1 MKYCRK
7 YSLRKPAAV
16 IPILF
21 ALVCALAVGGVFFV
35 AFEFMYSAEALSGG
49 RAEVRDESARDR
61 ARQAVAPVVEGAG
74 AGGFAGIPA
83 VIEANWGQLGRD
95 VQFVSRGAGYAVE
108 FDAKGLEVA
117 AGGVVGEGE
126 SRIGIEFVG
135 AGERAREGAGGI
147 AWKGRE
153 ELRGRVNYLVGRGA
167 DWRADVP
174 LFGSVEAKEI
184 FAGVDCITKVGE
196 EPEFD
201 LTVAPHADVR
211 GIRMRLSGAERVSV
225 DGAGNLILRSRAGE
239 VRLAKPRTYQDGEAG
254 DSVRHMV
261 DARYVLE
268 SRNVVGVRVGAYDRD
283 LPLVIDPT
291 ISVSYVTFL
300 GGAGSEQAFG
310 VAVGPSGKVYVS
322 GSTTQANFPAL
333 SGNAEG
339 VGGGASD
346 FFVAEIDPTKSGAA
360 SLVYLTFIGG
370 SGNETGG
377 KLAVNATGEAAVVGL
392 TTSADYPVTDA
403 TKRTSGTNDLA
414 ISVLGAAGNSFVFST
429 LLGGS
434 GAEGVNGTPA
444 VAFDPQGNVVV
455 AADTTST
462 DLGVSAGA
470 YATAYGGGNSDGML
484 AVYGPAGTLG
494 YLTYLG
500 INAQVAV
507 TGVAED
513 LLGQAYVAGY
523 TSQPVSGTFATTN
536 GFQVTYGGGPFDG
549 FVVCIAPNGLGTADL
564 KFGSY
569 LGGSAADE
577 PLAIAVDN
585 TIPATVYVTGLTE
598 SVNFPSSGSVGAG
611 FQGKLN
617 APINGF
623 VTAISQTPAG
633 VTSLAYSTYLGGSA
647 QLGDTLLGIVALGPD
662 AVYVAGRANSA
673 DFPVLSSLQSFS
685 GTSDAVVAK
694 FDTTQAG
701 AGSVIYASYLG
712 GRNNALANGVAATNG
727 GGVYVAG
734 TSSSPDFLL
743 GGNPQNGA
751 QPVCASC
758 SQTPAMADAFL
769 VAITETA
776 TAGPIV
782 KFNANQL
789 NFGNQLVGTPNPP
802 QVAVIE
808 NAGTVPL
815 SISGEAI
822 VGVNASDFSIS
833 DSQCPAS
840 PGAPATLQP
849 TATCSITVAF
859 SPSLG
864 GNESAALSFTDNA
877 TGSPQ
882 SVNLVGKGLEP
893 LVVFSPPLL
902 SFAGQAEGSTSAQQQ
917 VSLNNIGNM
926 PLVITLV
933 TLKGSSAFEFAG
945 LNNCTNPPTL
955 QPGSSCTLS
964 VAFAP
969 AGVGSFAGSVQVSDN
984 QGNDTSSTQTI
995 ELSGTGL
1002 PPSPTVALSPA
1013 SINFGLEPTGR
1024 QSGPQPV
1031 TLSNTGTLPL
1041 QISSISVTGNQS
1053 ADFTLTLGT
1062 TCPINGGSVS
1072 AGNSCMLDLAF
1083 SPTDLG
1089 QRTSV
1094 LSISDNATGSPHTV
1108 ALAGIGTSAALT
1120 VNSTAL
1126 AFGPQTLAVAAPAQ
1140 STTITNSGGSA
1151 IQISGIGISGPN
1163 ASDFAQANNCPEL
1176 VNPGTQPC
1184 VMQVTFTPKGGGPR
1198 SAAIFVA
1205 DSAPDSPQVIAL
1217 SGTGLVPA
1225 LQFGA
1230 ASPTFGPQLVGMAS
1244 AAKTVNL
1251 QNVGNGGLMISQV
1264 GITGANAT
1272 DFSASN
1278 NCGKMLVPRGV
1289 CVVQIVFKPIVAGA
1303 PTALLQVVDN
1313 APDSPQSVQVSG
1325 AATDFEIG
1333 AAGGGGLAAAVS
1345 AGDTATYDLQVT
1357 PEGGFK
1363 GQVQLEC
1370 DGAPAETSCAVN
1382 PATVNVN
1389 GSAQARFEVTV
1400 KTQGAGMAP
1409 VLVKMRRDWWG
1420 VAALVILVMA
1430 WCVGVGVWCLLGRR
1444 RVLVEAFGCAAVLGV
1459 VLIVA
1464 GCGGGGS
1471 LSSSGGGPPSSA
1483 GTPTPAGSYTLTVTG
1498 SSGGVS
1504 RKVSLTLAVQ
1514 RSARLEG
1521 GAQRAGFGMTD
1532 VCWEEKF
1539 SEGARFSLN

>member
-377 KLAVNATGEAAVVGL
+377 KLAVNATGEAAVVGV

-414 ISVLGAAGNSFVFST
+414 ISVLGAAGNSFEFST

-623 VTAISQTPAG
+623 VTAISQTPVG

-727 GGVYVAG
+727 GVYVAG
-734 TSSSPDFLL
+734 TSSSPDFPLA
-743 GGNPQNGA
+743 GNPQNGA

-840 PGAPATLQP
+840 PGAP
-849 TATCSITVAF
+849 
-859 SPSLG
+859 
-864 GNESAALSFTDNA
+864 
-877 TGSPQ
+877 
-882 SVNLVGKGLEP
+882 
-893 LVVFSPPLL
+893 
-902 SFAGQAEGSTSAQQQ
+902 
-917 VSLNNIGNM
+917 
-926 PLVITLV
+926 
-933 TLKGSSAFEFAG
+933 
-945 LNNCTNPPTL
+945 
-955 QPGSSCTLS
+955 
-964 VAFAP
+964 
-969 AGVGSFAGSVQVSDN
+969 
-984 QGNDTSSTQTI
+984 
-995 ELSGTGL
+995 
-1002 PPSPTVALSPA
+1002 
-1013 SINFGLEPTGR
+1013 
-1024 QSGPQPV
+1024 
-1031 TLSNTGTLPL
+1031 
-1041 QISSISVTGNQS
+1041 
-1053 ADFTLTLGT
+1053 
-1062 TCPINGGSVS
+1062 
-1072 AGNSCMLDLAF
+1072 
-1083 SPTDLG
+1083 
-1089 QRTSV
+1089 
-1094 LSISDNATGSPHTV
+1094 
-1108 ALAGIGTSAALT
+1108 
-1120 VNSTAL
+1120 
-1126 AFGPQTLAVAAPAQ
+1126 
-1140 STTITNSGGSA
+1140 
-1151 IQISGIGISGPN
+1151 
-1163 ASDFAQANNCPEL
+1163 
-1176 VNPGTQPC
+1176 
-1184 VMQVTFTPKGGGPR
+1184 
-1198 SAAIFVA
+1198 
-1205 DSAPDSPQVIAL
+1205 
-1217 SGTGLVPA
+1217 
-1225 LQFGA
+1225 
-1230 ASPTFGPQLVGMAS
+1230 
-1244 AAKTVNL
+1244 
-1251 QNVGNGGLMISQV
+1251 
-1264 GITGANAT
+1264 
-1272 DFSASN
+1272 
-1278 NCGKMLVPRGV
+1278 
-1289 CVVQIVFKPIVAGA
+1289 
-1303 PTALLQVVDN
+1303 
-1313 APDSPQSVQVSG
+1313 
-1325 AATDFEIG
+1325 
-1333 AAGGGGLAAAVS
+1333 
-1345 AGDTATYDLQVT
+1345 
-1357 PEGGFK
+1357 
-1363 GQVQLEC
+1363 
-1370 DGAPAETSCAVN
+1370 
-1382 PATVNVN
+1382 
-1389 GSAQARFEVTV
+1389 
-1400 KTQGAGMAP
+1400 
-1409 VLVKMRRDWWG
+1409 
-1420 VAALVILVMA
+1420 
-1430 WCVGVGVWCLLGRR
+1430 
-1444 RVLVEAFGCAAVLGV
+1444 
-1459 VLIVA
+1459 
-1464 GCGGGGS
+1464 
-1471 LSSSGGGPPSSA
+1471 
-1483 GTPTPAGSYTLTVTG
+1483 
-1498 SSGGVS
+1498 
-1504 RKVSLTLAVQ
+1504 
-1514 RSARLEG
+1514 
-1521 GAQRAGFGMTD
+1521 
-1532 VCWEEKF
+1532 
-1539 SEGARFSLN
+1539 